1 MAKKST
7 TKKQKNY
14 ILLLIVGLVIAFA
27 LAVILVPGIELKA
40 DSSKFAVD
48 TVNWFTEVK
57 ANLQEN
63 STMIIM
69 FIIVISG
76 VVLFLKHKVLK

>member
-1 MAKKST
+1 MAKKSI
-7 TKKQKNY
+7 TKKQKNNIFLIV
-14 ILLLIVGLVIAFA
+14 ILLLVAFA
-27 LAVILVPGIELKA
+27 LAIILVPGIELKA

-69 FIIVISG
+69 FIVVIFSG
-76 VVLFLKHKVLK
+76 AFFLKHKVFK